1 MISNEEFYAKVLRG
15 EYTHSDG
22 SRTIMLAWDDMDY
35 YNPETKEYSSPD
47 RINFTRWI
55 YESHN
60 GYCQEH
66 FGSVGYKGSM
76 LLITLGPAKR
86 K

>member
-22 SRTIMLAWDDMDY
+22 SRTIMLAWHDMDY
-35 YNPETKEYSSPD
+35 YNPETKEFSCPS
-47 RINFTRWI
+47 RIDFTRWI

-60 GYCQEH
+60 GYCQERY
-66 FGSVGYKGSM
+66 GSVGSQGFM
-76 LLITLGPAKR
+76 LLIILGPPKR
-86 K
+86 E